1 MDYDAVTEIRIC
13 NLEEDTKEM
22 KDKFETLRVIL
33 NELADAK
40 NDELKDKIKT
50 IGYPFVDVFEEE
62 RRKREREK
70 ESRPLTMVECESILY
85 LANFTLQ
92 KNGFVSV
99 KDLDDIYEFLKIPLN
114 RPKRTNEE
122 YGWSSLEDAT
132 IRDASTCTN
141 RHGYVIIMP
150 ASEVRKIF

>member
-1 MDYDAVTEIRIC
+1 MAYDAVTEIRIC
-13 NLEEDTKEM
+13 NLEEDMKEM

-50 IGYPFVDVFEEE
+50 IGYPFIDVFEEE
-62 RRKREREK
+62 RRKREMAT
-70 ESRPLTMVECESILY
+70 RPLTMEDCERVLY

-122 YGWSSLEDAT
+122 YGWSNLEGAA
-132 IRDASTCTN
+132 IRDVSVYKTRDNCI
-141 RHGYVIIMP
+141 IIMP

>member
-1 MDYDAVTEIRIC
+1 MTYDAVTEIRIC
-13 NLEEDTKEM
+13 NLEEDVKEM

-33 NELADAK
+33 NELADEK

-50 IGYPFVDVFEEE
+50 IGYPFIDAFEEE
-62 RRKREREK
+62 RRKREMAT
-70 ESRPLTMVECESILY
+70 RPLTMEDCERILY

-99 KDLDDIYEFLKIPLN
+99 KDLDDIYEFLKIRLN

-122 YGWSSLEDAT
+122 YGWSSLKGAT
-132 IRDASTCTN
+132 IRDVSTCKTRDN
-141 RHGYVIIMP
+141 CIIMMP

>member
-1 MDYDAVTEIRIC
+1 MAYDTVTEIRIC
-13 NLEEDTKEM
+13 NLEEDAKEM

-50 IGYPFVDVFEEE
+50 IGYPFINAFEEE
-62 RRKREREK
+62 RRKRENA
-70 ESRPLTMVECESILY
+70 SHTLTMEDCERILY
-85 LANFTLQ
+85 LANFILQ

-122 YGWSSLEDAT
+122 YGWSSLEGAIIKDVSSWKARNNC
-132 IRDASTCTN
+132 I
-141 RHGYVIIMP
+141 IIMP

>member
-1 MDYDAVTEIRIC
+1 MAYDAVTEIRIC
-13 NLEEDTKEM
+13 NLEEDVKEM

-62 RRKREREK
+62 ARKRERA
-70 ESRPLTMVECESILY
+70 SRPLTMEDCERILY

-122 YGWSSLEDAT
+122 YGWSNLEGAT
-132 IRDASTCTN
+132 IRDVSAYKTKDNC
-141 RHGYVIIMP
+141 IIMMP

>member
-1 MDYDAVTEIRIC
+1 MAYDAVTEIRIC
-13 NLEEDTKEM
+13 NLEEDVKEM
-22 KDKFETLRVIL
+22 KDKFETLRVVL

-62 RRKREREK
+62 RRKRERA
-70 ESRPLTMVECESILY
+70 SHPLTMEDCERILY
-85 LANFTLQ
+85 LANFILQ

-99 KDLDDIYEFLKIPLN
+99 KDLDDIYEFLKIPLD

-122 YGWSSLEDAT
+122 YGWSSLEGAT
-132 IRDASTCTN
+132 IRDVSTYKTRDNCI
-141 RHGYVIIMP
+141 IIMP

>member
-1 MDYDAVTEIRIC
+1 MAHDAVTEIRIC
-13 NLEEDTKEM
+13 NLEEDAKEM

-62 RRKREREK
+62 RRKRERAKQNEDPTK
-70 ESRPLTMVECESILY
+70 EQLETVLHIMRFLLR
-85 LANFTLQ
+85 

-99 KDLDDIYEFLKIPLN
+99 KDLDDAYEYLDIPIW
-114 RPKRTNEE
+114 RPKRTNEDL
-122 YGWSSLEDAT
+122 GWSNLDAA
-132 IRDASTCTN
+132 IVAGASAFG
-141 RHGYVIIMP
+141 RGYALIMP
-150 ASEVRKIF
+150 TLENRKMF